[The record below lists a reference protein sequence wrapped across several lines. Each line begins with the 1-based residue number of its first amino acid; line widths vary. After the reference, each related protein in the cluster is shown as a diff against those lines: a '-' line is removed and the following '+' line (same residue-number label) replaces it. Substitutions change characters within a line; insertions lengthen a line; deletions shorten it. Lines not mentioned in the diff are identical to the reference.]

1 MLTRLRHTVLELI
14 YHPNMF
20 RALKLMMMAIS
31 VVVLLTACN
40 ANETENTSQSPLA
53 DGGNSVTAAADYTKC
68 WQKEVINV
76 LYDLMGTV
84 ALTTYKKMTGGA
96 LAFMMVVFAIWMSYR
111 LMIQLSSFKEETMG
125 EVWTEITKR
134 FFLCFVCGLIAS
146 NTGLLVVVLGD
157 VIFPIYNAFLEFA
170 SEIMAVTVPTD
181 INHSFNLFGHS
192 FSLLESSNSLQ
203 CVASKIEFSGDPTNF
218 PDSPKQMMNCM
229 VCGVSHSLSF
239 GMQAGFNIMR
249 QTVGVTGWIIGLF
262 TIAAFM
268 CVKLAFVF
276 YLIDTIFRFTV
287 MVIMLPFMIMGYA
300 FPKTRGLLSR
310 GVANMLNSAG
320 FMMFFA
326 LIVVICIQ
334 ALKVILEAF
343 KGVFVADPAG
353 NVPFK
358 DLSVP
363 FICIM
368 MICFLVFSSVK
379 IAGSLCDSLVGGKSN
394 AAFQQTAKALI
405 VGAFTWLMSAG
416 LKIFGVSDKKVNKFI
431 NFMGDGKGGK

>member
-1 MLTRLRHTVLELI
+1 MLTRLRHIISDLF
-14 YHPNMF
+14 YHPNTF
-20 RALKLMMMAIS
+20 RVLKLMMMVVS
-31 VVVLLTACN
+31 VVILLTACN

-53 DGGNSVTAAADYTKC
+53 DGENPSTAASNYTKC
-68 WQKEVINV
+68 WQEEVINV

-111 LMIQLSSFKEETMG
+111 LMQQLSSFKEETMG
-125 EVWTEITKR
+125 EVWTEIAKR

-146 NTGLLVVVLGD
+146 RVELLVVVLGD

-181 INHSFNLFGHS
+181 VNHSFNIFGYS
-192 FSLLESSNSLQ
+192 FSLVESSNALQ
-203 CVASKIEFSGDPTNF
+203 CKAATIEFSGDPTNF
-218 PDSPKQMMNCM
+218 PDSPKQMMDCM
-229 VCGVSHSLSF
+229 VCAISHSLSF
-239 GMQAGFNIMR
+239 GLQAGFNIMQ
-249 QTVGVTGWIIGLF
+249 QTVGVTGWLIGLF
-262 TIAAFM
+262 TIIAFM
-268 CVKLAFVF
+268 CVKLSFVF

-287 MVIMLPFMIMGYA
+287 MVVMLPFMIMGYA

-326 LIVVICIQ
+326 LIVVICVQ
-334 ALKVILEAF
+334 ALSVILTAF
-343 KGVFVADPAG
+343 KGVL
-353 NVPFK
+353 VPGPDGGVPYK

-379 IAGSLCDSLVGGKSN
+379 IAGSLCDTLVGGKSN
-394 AAFQQTAKALI
+394 SEFQKTAKALI
-405 VGAFTWLMSAG
+405 VGAFTWLASAG
-416 LKIFGVSDKKVNKFI
+416 LKVFGVSDKKVNKFI
-431 NFMGDGKGGK
+431 SFMGGK